1 MFAPR
6 FIIFQLVFWLSFPVF
21 SADQDK
27 LLTNVQE
34 GWKLTQLL
42 RVGDKLGNYRM
53 VGAPDGL
60 GAMLNPDG
68 TLTILMNH
76 ELAKDAGK
84 VRSHQAEG
92 AFVSQWTL
100 DIETLTITGG
110 EDLIKQVNIWHP
122 ESRKYHTDHH
132 YRFNRLC
139 SADLPSLSALYD
151 KNSRTGFQ
159 GRLFMNG
166 EEDRSGGRAFA
177 HIVSGP
183 MAGQSFE
190 LPHMGKSAWE
200 NIVLNPKSQRKTIA
214 LGMDDSPGGQ
224 VYMFVGEKRA
234 DGNPIERAGLSNG
247 ELYGLKRDGNTFSWH
262 SFGDVSAWSG
272 EQLEKAGQQAGVVN
286 FMRPEDGAWDTRNP
300 NIFYF
305 ATTDKI
311 DGTSQ
316 LFQLRFE
323 DISAPEKGGQIQTVL
338 NARDI
343 GAQMFD
349 NITVASDGTLL
360 IEEDPGDNPYMA
372 GIWQFN
378 PMTGKAVKVVSVSE
392 QAFKNQS
399 SQEFLTQDEENSGII
414 EVTDLLRKASWFKE
428 GHRYYLG
435 ALQIHAKSADIELV
449 EDGMLYLLEQQ
460 KQ

>member
-1 MFAPR
+1 
-6 FIIFQLVFWLSFPVF
+6 
-21 SADQDK
+21 
-27 LLTNVQE
+27 
-34 GWKLTQLL
+34 
-42 RVGDKLGNYRM
+42 
-53 VGAPDGL
+53 
-60 GAMLNPDG
+60 
-68 TLTILMNH
+68 
-76 ELAKDAGK
+76 
-84 VRSHQAEG
+84 
-92 AFVSQWTL
+92 
-100 DIETLTITGG
+100 
-110 EDLIKQVNIWHP
+110 
-122 ESRKYHTDHH
+122 
-132 YRFNRLC
+132 
-139 SADLPSLSALYD
+139 
-151 KNSRTGFQ
+151 
-159 GRLFMNG
+159 
-166 EEDRSGGRAFA
+166 
-177 HIVSGP
+177 
-183 MAGQSFE
+183 
-190 LPHMGKSAWE
+190 
-200 NIVLNPKSQRKTIA
+200 
-214 LGMDDSPGGQ
+214 
-224 VYMFVGEKRA
+224 MFVGEKRA
-234 DGNPIERAGLSNG
+234 DGNPIERAGFSNG
-247 ELYGLKRDGNTFSWH
+247 VLYGLKRDGNTFSWH

-286 FMRPEDGAWDTRNP
+286 FMRPEDGAWDIRNP